1 MINRPVFITAA
12 RVNGVSDGNTYFY
25 TMVINLAEIATAAAN
40 KEAENDRFADFLKA
54 QDETLI
60 DELVTMLN
68 RKIEPAIDC
77 TACGNCCKTLMIN
90 ISADEALELS
100 NFLNMPLD
108 TVKARYLEQGLNNH
122 YVMNQMPCSFLEGTV
137 CSIYSNRFSG
147 CRQFPNLEQ
156 KQFTSRLF
164 TVFMHYGRCPI
175 IFNVVEALKKE
186 TAFVFNIAL

>member
-1 MINRPVFITAA
+1 MII
-12 RVNGVSDGNTYFY
+12 D
-25 TMVINLAEIATAAAN
+25 LAEIATAAAD
-40 KEAENDRFADFLKA
+40 KERENDHFSDFLKA
-54 QDETLI
+54 QDAAVI
-60 DELVTMLN
+60 DDLVTRLN
-68 RKIEPAIDC
+68 RQIEPAIDC

-90 ISADEALELS
+90 VSADEALELS
-100 NFLNMPLD
+100 NFLNTPLD
-108 TVKARYLEQGLNNH
+108 TVKAQYLEEGLNNH
-122 YVMNQMPCSFLEGTV
+122 YVMKQMPCAFLEDTI

-186 TAFVFNIAL
+186 TAFVFNIAS